1 MLTYFSLLIIALLCT
16 CVPALSKGLRAEMGK
31 GGNIRFLLPLSL
43 LAFSPLLTAQT
54 GYTKVDGKYYPY
66 MVDDCGDTLIVAQLG
81 DVSVSTPEVFETEE
95 EYKQYRRYRIY
106 AQRAY
111 PYAVDAIRIFRET
124 EYMTQNMSKGERKRY
139 NKKLQKEL
147 EEKFEDPLKKM
158 SKTQGKVLISMIE
171 KELDVPV
178 YDLIKELRGGL
189 TARYWATLA
198 GFYGHKLKHKY
209 TIGDDRILDAV
220 LDDFDVSYKIPE
232 MQLDSA
238 AVKR

>member
-1 MLTYFSLLIIALLCT
+1 MRILLSLLFLSVLCT
-16 CVPALSKGLRAEMGK
+16 CVR
-31 GGNIRFLLPLSL
+31 
-43 LAFSPLLTAQT
+43 AQT

-81 DVSVSTPEVFETEE
+81 DVSVSSPEVFETEE
-95 EYKQYRRYRIY
+95 EYKLYRRYRIY
-106 AQRAY
+106 AQRVY

-124 EYMTQNMSKGERKRY
+124 EYMTQSMKKRERKRY

-147 EEKFEDPLKKM
+147 QEKFEAPLKKM
-158 SKTQGKVLISMIE
+158 SKTQGKVLIAMIE
-171 KELDVPV
+171 RELDVPV

-209 TIGDDRILDAV
+209 TIGDDHILDAV
-220 LDDFDVSYKIPE
+220 LDDFDISYELPQV
-232 MQLDSA
+232 QLDST

>member
-1 MLTYFSLLIIALLCT
+1 MRTSFSLLIIALLCT
-16 CVPALSKGLRAEMGK
+16 CVPAQMQ
-31 GGNIRFLLPLSL
+31 
-43 LAFSPLLTAQT
+43 AQA

-66 MVDDCGDTLIVAQLG
+66 MVDDCGDTLIIAQLS
-81 DVSVSTPEVFETEE
+81 DVSVSTPEIFETED

-124 EYMTQNMSKGERKRY
+124 EYMTQNMNKRERKRF

-147 EEKFEDPLKKM
+147 EEKFETPLKKM
-158 SKTQGKVLISMIE
+158 SKTQGMVLISMIE
-171 KELDVPV
+171 NELDVPV

-198 GFYGHKLKHKY
+198 GFFGHKLKHKY

-220 LDDFDVSYKIPE
+220 LDDFDVSY
-232 MQLDSA
+232 QLPGVEPDSS

>member
-1 MLTYFSLLIIALLCT
+1 MRTSSTLLLDSSPRTCGRAQTKLLLWL
-16 CVPALSKGLRAEMGK
+16 VPVLLLALSPVLC
-31 GGNIRFLLPLSL
+31 
-43 LAFSPLLTAQT
+43 AQT

-81 DVSVSTPEVFETEE
+81 DVSVSSPEVFDTEE

-111 PYAVDAIRIFRET
+111 PYAVDAVRIFRET
-124 EYMTQNMSKGERKRY
+124 EYMTQRMKKRERKRY

-147 EEKFEDPLKKM
+147 EEKFEGPLKKM
-158 SKTQGKVLISMIE
+158 SKTQGKVLMAMIE
-171 KELDVPV
+171 RELDIPT
-178 YDLIKELRGGL
+178 YELIKDLRGGI

-198 GFYGHKLKHKY
+198 GLYGHKLKHKY
-209 TIGDDRILDAV
+209 TQGEDRILDAV
-220 LDDFDVSYKIPE
+220 LDDFDVSYKLPE
-232 MQLDSA
+232 LQLDSS

>member
-1 MLTYFSLLIIALLCT
+1 MRTSSTLLLESFPGTCGRAQTNLSLWLLPVLLLALA
-16 CVPALSKGLRAEMGK
+16 PALS
-31 GGNIRFLLPLSL
+31 
-43 LAFSPLLTAQT
+43 AQT

-81 DVSVSTPEVFETEE
+81 DVSVSSPEVFNTEE

-111 PYAVDAIRIFRET
+111 PYAVDAVRIFRET
-124 EYMTQNMSKGERKRY
+124 EYMTQSMKKRERKRY

-147 EEKFEDPLKKM
+147 EEKFEGPLRKM
-158 SKTQGKVLISMIE
+158 SKTQGKVLMAMIE
-171 KELDVPV
+171 RELDIPT
-178 YDLIKELRGGL
+178 YDLIKNLRGGL

-198 GFYGHKLKHKY
+198 GLYGHKLKHKY
-209 TIGDDRILDAV
+209 TEGEDRILDAV
-220 LDDFDVSYKIPE
+220 LDDFDVSYKLPQI
-232 MQLDSA
+232 QLDSS

>member
-1 MLTYFSLLIIALLCT
+1 MRTLFTLLLLAILCT
-16 CVPALSKGLRAEMGK
+16 CAC
-31 GGNIRFLLPLSL
+31 
-43 LAFSPLLTAQT
+43 AQT

-81 DVSVSTPEVFETEE
+81 DVSVSSPEVFDTKE
-95 EYKQYRRYRIY
+95 EYELYKKYRYY
-106 AQRAY
+106 AQKAY

-124 EYMTQNMSKGERKRY
+124 EYMTQSMNKRERKRY
-139 NKKLQKEL
+139 NKRLQKEL
-147 EEKFEDPLKKM
+147 KEQFETPLKKM
-158 SKTQGKVLISMIE
+158 SKTQGKVLIAMIE
-171 KELDVPV
+171 RELDVPI

-209 TIGDDRILDAV
+209 TEGDDRILDAV
-220 LDDFDVSYKIPE
+220 LDDFDISYELPQI
-232 MQLDSA
+232 QLDTT